1 MHNVYSLNSTV
12 FLEHW
17 HLGQWFSCSMTIFER
32 HMLFRTHGKE
42 TDQKSSPYMVCT
54 LCSCSKKCFRSD
66 LVFQRCHTVTFWDIM
81 SRIPTAFLESPQWIL
96 SQTSLP
102 PNTFKCPKQVQ
113 ASEVFLGCYNHQ
125 NKCRFWIFCTMPVAT
140 SDSHLEFLSD
150 LIQREPK
157 VISLHIWICLKI
169 RYLPHSMQWWKSLFP
184 ARGMQFGIWV
194 LQNSCGFHFFFCR
207 GIPHFQT
214 NPSGSPIPKKPK
226 VWQSDHPINPKEP
239 PIP

>member
-1 MHNVYSLNSTV
+1 
-12 FLEHW
+12 
-17 HLGQWFSCSMTIFER
+17 
-32 HMLFRTHGKE
+32 
-42 TDQKSSPYMVCT
+42 
-54 LCSCSKKCFRSD
+54 
-66 LVFQRCHTVTFWDIM
+66 M
-81 SRIPTAFLESPQWIL
+81 SRIPTSFLESPQWIL

-125 NKCRFWIFCTMPVAT
+125 NKCRFLIFCTMPVAT

-169 RYLPHSMQWWKSLFP
+169 RYLPLSMQWLKSLFSYNGNAIRHMSSP
-184 ARGMQFGIWV
+184 EFLWLSFFLPRYSPFSDKPIW
-194 LQNSCGFHFFFCR
+194 L
-207 GIPHFQT
+207 PHPQKT
-214 NPSGSPIPKKPK
+214 K

-239 PIP
+239 PIPVPFLADGWIGRRGLGRQVGPMTDLVRWVGF

>member
-1 MHNVYSLNSTV
+1 MHNFYSLNSTV

-32 HMLFRTHGKE
+32 QILFRTHGKE
-42 TDQKSSPYMVCT
+42 TDQKSSPT
-54 LCSCSKKCFRSD
+54 WFANF
-66 LVFQRCHTVTFWDIM
+66 VFQRCHTVTFWDIM
-81 SRIPTAFLESPQWIL
+81 SRIPTSFLESPQWIL

-140 SDSHLEFLSD
+140 RDSHLEFLSD
-150 LIQREPK
+150 LIQK
-157 VISLHIWICLKI
+157 SLRSSVFTSGFVWTSGTYHILCND
-169 RYLPHSMQWWKSLFP
+169 WKSLF
-184 ARGMQFGIWV
+184 
-194 LQNSCGFHFFFCR
+194 SCNGNAIRHMSSPEFLWRSLFFCR

-214 NPSGSPIPKKPK
+214 NPSGCPIWP
-226 VWQSDHPINPKEP
+226 SDHPINPFLADGWIGRRSLGRQLLAP
-239 PIP
+239 WLT